1 MFEIKGKDFL
11 LNGKKVNVYSGVM
24 HYFRM
29 QPEYWED
36 RLTKLKLCGF
46 NTVETYMCWNLH
58 EPKKGVYDF
67 EGMLDI
73 ERYIEI
79 AGKVGLNVI
88 VRPGPYICAEWDF
101 GGLPPWLLAD
111 RNIRLRCNNELFK
124 KHVEDWYAVMFDK
137 IRPHL
142 ESNGGNVIMMQVE
155 NEYGSFGNDYEYLEF
170 VKELFAKY
178 NMDVLLFTSDG
189 NWCNM
194 LSGGSLPSLYKV
206 LNFGSNAKGAFGA
219 LDGFQKDMPLFCGE
233 FWCGWFDHWG
243 EKHHTRNSTSVVK
256 EIEDFIAQDANFNV
270 YMFYGGTNFGFWAG
284 SNFERGKINPTTTS
298 YDYCAFLTEWG
309 DYTPAYHAVREVM
322 HKVQGLEML
331 PLVESPKMQNIG
343 VVKMTESAKLFDN
356 LSKIGTKFRSAT
368 PESMEYFGQNYGFI
382 YYETK
387 IKGKYQMQP
396 LKINGVHDIAHI
408 YVDDKK
414 VAVFDRN
421 KKTNLLGM
429 NKHQM
434 FIGGV
439 DGEKKIGILVDAMGR
454 INYGEKLE
462 DRKGIE
468 SVIFGKQVMFGYDVY
483 CLPMDNL
490 DKLEFT
496 NQMANNEPVF
506 VRGTFKANSKDECF
520 VHMDN
525 FGKGNVWINGYNIG
539 RYWTKKGPQKALY
552 IPGSL
557 LNTDKENEIIIFDIE
572 GYKNAEVVID
582 GKPDLGK

>member
-331 PLVESPKMQNIG
+331 PLVDRPKMQNIG

-468 SVIFGKQVMFGYDVY
+468 SVIFGKQIMFGYDVY

-572 GYKNAEVVID
+572 GYKNAEIVID

>member
-322 HKVQGLEML
+322 HKVQGLEMS
-331 PLVESPKMQNIG
+331 PLVDRPKMQNIG

-421 KKTNLLGM
+421 KKSNFLGM

-468 SVIFGKQVMFGYDVY
+468 SVIFGKQIMFGYDVY

-506 VRGTFKANSKDECF
+506 VRGTFKANYKDECF

>member
-408 YVDDKK
+408 CVDDKK

-468 SVIFGKQVMFGYDVY
+468 SVIFGKQIMFGYDVY

-506 VRGTFKANSKDECF
+506 VRGIFKANSKDECF

>member
-256 EIEDFIAQDANFNV
+256 EIEDFIAQDANLNV

-408 YVDDKK
+408 CVDDKK

-468 SVIFGKQVMFGYDVY
+468 SVIFGKQIMFGYDVY

>member
-421 KKTNLLGM
+421 KKANLLGM

-468 SVIFGKQVMFGYDVY
+468 SVIFGKQIMFGYDVY

>member
-454 INYGEKLE
+454 INYGEKFE

-468 SVIFGKQVMFGYDVY
+468 SVIFGKQIMFGYDVY

>member
-331 PLVESPKMQNIG
+331 PLVDRPKMQNIG

-468 SVIFGKQVMFGYDVY
+468 SVIFGKQIMFGYDVY

>member
-368 PESMEYFGQNYGFI
+368 PESMEYFGQNNGFI

-408 YVDDKK
+408 CVDDKK

-468 SVIFGKQVMFGYDVY
+468 SVIFGKQIMFGYDVY

>member
-322 HKVQGLEML
+322 HKVQGLKML
-331 PLVESPKMQNIG
+331 PLVESPKMQDIG

-468 SVIFGKQVMFGYDVY
+468 SVIFGKQIMFGYDVY

>member
-468 SVIFGKQVMFGYDVY
+468 SVIFGKQIMFGYDVY

-520 VHMDN
+520 V
-525 FGKGNVWINGYNIG
+525 
-539 RYWTKKGPQKALY
+539 TKKMR
-552 IPGSL
+552 
-557 LNTDKENEIIIFDIE
+557 
-572 GYKNAEVVID
+572 
-582 GKPDLGK
+582 

>member
-309 DYTPAYHAVREVM
+309 DYTPAYQAVREVM

-468 SVIFGKQVMFGYDVY
+468 SVIFGKQIMFGYDVY

>member
-142 ESNGGNVIMMQVE
+142 EGNGGNVIMMQVE

-468 SVIFGKQVMFGYDVY
+468 SVIFGKQIMFGYDVY

-490 DKLEFT
+490 DKLEFA

>member
-142 ESNGGNVIMMQVE
+142 DSNGGNVIMMQVE

-331 PLVESPKMQNIG
+331 PLVDRPKMQNIG

-468 SVIFGKQVMFGYDVY
+468 SVIFGKQIMFGYDVY

>member
-322 HKVQGLEML
+322 HKVQGLEMS
-331 PLVESPKMQNIG
+331 PLVDRPKMQNIG

-356 LSKIGTKFRSAT
+356 LSKIGAKFRSAT

-421 KKTNLLGM
+421 KKSNFLGM

-468 SVIFGKQVMFGYDVY
+468 SVIFGKQIMFGYDVY

-572 GYKNAEVVID
+572 GYKNAEIVID

>member
-1 MFEIKGKDFL
+1 
-11 LNGKKVNVYSGVM
+11 
-24 HYFRM
+24 M
-29 QPEYWED
+29 QD
-36 RLTKLKLCGF
+36 
-46 NTVETYMCWNLH
+46 
-58 EPKKGVYDF
+58 
-67 EGMLDI
+67 
-73 ERYIEI
+73 
-79 AGKVGLNVI
+79 
-88 VRPGPYICAEWDF
+88 
-101 GGLPPWLLAD
+101 
-111 RNIRLRCNNELFK
+111 
-124 KHVEDWYAVMFDK
+124 
-137 IRPHL
+137 
-142 ESNGGNVIMMQVE
+142 
-155 NEYGSFGNDYEYLEF
+155 
-170 VKELFAKY
+170 
-178 NMDVLLFTSDG
+178 
-189 NWCNM
+189 
-194 LSGGSLPSLYKV
+194 
-206 LNFGSNAKGAFGA
+206 
-219 LDGFQKDMPLFCGE
+219 
-233 FWCGWFDHWG
+233 
-243 EKHHTRNSTSVVK
+243 
-256 EIEDFIAQDANFNV
+256 
-270 YMFYGGTNFGFWAG
+270 
-284 SNFERGKINPTTTS
+284 
-298 YDYCAFLTEWG
+298 
-309 DYTPAYHAVREVM
+309 
-322 HKVQGLEML
+322 
-331 PLVESPKMQNIG
+331 IG

-468 SVIFGKQVMFGYDVY
+468 SVIFGKQIMFGYDVY

>member
-408 YVDDKK
+408 CVDDKK

-468 SVIFGKQVMFGYDVY
+468 SVIFGKQIMFGYDVY

>member
-322 HKVQGLEML
+322 HKVQGLEMS
-331 PLVESPKMQNIG
+331 PLVDRPKMQNIG

-356 LSKIGTKFRSAT
+356 LSKIGAKFRSAT

-421 KKTNLLGM
+421 KKSNFLGM

-468 SVIFGKQVMFGYDVY
+468 SVIFGKQIMFGYDVY

-496 NQMANNEPVF
+496 NQMVNNEPVF

>member
-24 HYFRM
+24 HYFRV

-322 HKVQGLEML
+322 HKVQGLEMS
-331 PLVESPKMQNIG
+331 PLVDRPKMQNIG

-421 KKTNLLGM
+421 KKSNFLGM

-468 SVIFGKQVMFGYDVY
+468 SVIFGKQIMFGYDVY

-506 VRGTFKANSKDECF
+506 VRGTFKANYKDECF

>member
-408 YVDDKK
+408 YV
-414 VAVFDRN
+414 AVFDRN
-421 KKTNLLGM
+421 KKTNLLGK

-468 SVIFGKQVMFGYDVY
+468 SVIFGKQIMFGYDVY

>member
-331 PLVESPKMQNIG
+331 PLVDRPKMQNIG

-454 INYGEKLE
+454 INYGEQLE

-468 SVIFGKQVMFGYDVY
+468 SVIFGKQIMFGYDVY

-557 LNTDKENEIIIFDIE
+557 LDTDKENEIIIFDIE

>member
-322 HKVQGLEML
+322 HKVQGLEMS
-331 PLVESPKMQNIG
+331 PLVDRPKMQNIG

-421 KKTNLLGM
+421 KKSNFLGM

-468 SVIFGKQVMFGYDVY
+468 SVIFGKQIMFGYDVY

-506 VRGTFKANSKDECF
+506 VRGTFKANCKDECF

>member
-331 PLVESPKMQNIG
+331 PLVDRPKMQNIG

-468 SVIFGKQVMFGYDVY
+468 SVIFGKQIMFGYDVY

-582 GKPDLGK
+582 GKPGLGK

>member
-572 GYKNAEVVID
+572 GYKNAEIVID

>member
-468 SVIFGKQVMFGYDVY
+468 SVIFGKQIMFGYDVY

>member
-322 HKVQGLEML
+322 HKVQGLEMS
-331 PLVESPKMQNIG
+331 PLVDRPKMQNIG

-468 SVIFGKQVMFGYDVY
+468 SVIFGKQIMFGYDVY